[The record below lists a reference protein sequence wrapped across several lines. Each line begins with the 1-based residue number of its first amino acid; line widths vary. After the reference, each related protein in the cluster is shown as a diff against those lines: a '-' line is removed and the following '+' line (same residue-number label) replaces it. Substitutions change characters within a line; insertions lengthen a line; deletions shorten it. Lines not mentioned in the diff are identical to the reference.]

1 MNVLSWISLGWGCIV
16 AAKSACDTREV
27 IQPNKD
33 CEVSLSDLLPSQLYI
48 GSEEVSMKEYELK
61 MYDDGD
67 GDEDTLCYGSA
78 QEALNGAGI
87 TVVQSLGCDQFYIT
101 DGHHTITAALNV
113 NVSYPVQVKVI
124 HSFCKQ
130 EMKAESFWSE
140 MINLSYAFPY
150 ALNDDED
157 LSRLSAREMS
167 KAVPKS
173 VLGMTDWWYR
183 SLAYLVKRFGDFH
196 PLKDDQK
203 KNVAFGKFFEGQ
215 CLKDL
220 GVVPANITRALIGK
234 AATLF
239 DDKDALDLQCQLNA
253 SFDSP
258 ERRSIEDIQ
267 KREISCSN

>member
-1 MNVLSWISLGWGCIV
+1 MNALSWISLGWVCMV

-27 IQPNKD
+27 IQSGKD

-48 GSEEVSMKEYELK
+48 GSEEVSMKEYELQ

-67 GDEDTLCYGSA
+67 KDTPCYESA
-78 QEALNGAGI
+78 QEALNDAGI
-87 TVVQSLGCDQFYIT
+87 TVVQSLECNQFYIT

-124 HSFCKQ
+124 DSFCQKV
-130 EMKAESFWSE
+130 MKAESFWSE

-150 ALNDDED
+150 ALNDDKD

-196 PLKDDQK
+196 PLKDDKK
-203 KNVAFGKFFEGQ
+203 KNVPFGKFFEGQ

-220 GVVPANITRALIGK
+220 GVEQRENITREFVGEV
-234 AATLF
+234 ATLF

-267 KREISCSN
+267 KREMSCSN